1 MTITGRKDGVSI
13 IYLDEESIKQFG
25 CYLEE
30 QECSRATIAKYL
42 CDARRL
48 AEFCRGAPAD
58 KAQLIAFKQHL
69 QKAGYAP
76 SSVNSMLA
84 AVNCYLKY
92 AGHPEWKL
100 RFLKIRRG
108 TFANRSKELSQDE
121 YERMVSKALEHGDDR
136 LALLLQTI
144 CATGIRVSELQAIS
158 VESLNSGRAE
168 LRSKGKIRMILIPRK
183 LCQMLRRYCREQRIT
198 DGCVFVT
205 KNGQPLD
212 RSNIWKMMKR
222 AAEEAKVKTKK
233 GVSPQSPP
241 SFCPDVL

>member
-1 MTITGRKDGVSI
+1 
-13 IYLDEESIKQFG
+13 
-25 CYLEE
+25 
-30 QECSRATIAKYL
+30 
-42 CDARRL
+42 
-48 AEFCRGAPAD
+48 
-58 KAQLIAFKQHL
+58 
-69 QKAGYAP
+69 
-76 SSVNSMLA
+76 
-84 AVNCYLKY
+84 
-92 AGHPEWKL
+92 
-100 RFLKIRRG
+100 
-108 TFANRSKELSQDE
+108 
-121 YERMVSKALEHGDDR
+121 MVSKALEHGDDR

-233 GVSPQSPP
+233 VYPHNLRHLFAQTYYKKYKDIVRLADILGHSNVDTTRIYTAKNGQEQQKQIEHLS
-241 SFCPDVL
+241 LLL